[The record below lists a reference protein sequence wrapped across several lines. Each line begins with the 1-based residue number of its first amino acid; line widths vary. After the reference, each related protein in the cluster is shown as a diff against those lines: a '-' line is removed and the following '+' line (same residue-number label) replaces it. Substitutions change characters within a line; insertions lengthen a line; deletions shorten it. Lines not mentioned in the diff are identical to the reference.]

1 MGNFLGGVMIFCIVA
16 GLVLSMNTAT
26 MDGSRALYG
35 IAKDGMTIREFAKL
49 NRFRV
54 PALAMTVDALL
65 NVVLISFFNNP
76 IEIIAVSNIG
86 YVFATCAALS
96 GFLLL
101 RKDRPRWPRPVN
113 LSAVWVPLGAVLLA
127 ANFVFLIAGGFIYSG
142 GFLGIEGY
150 GYGWDKT
157 RWGLLVLLV
166 AIALYLF
173 RQVVQDKQPIR
184 WREDVPA
191 TPEESGRIPSSPR
204 SEPRRSGR
212 DGAPRGPVGTRS
224 RLRACASWPSPTG
237 VHRLTPRSWREQLRR
252 RRRGVPR
259 RPRPRVDRAAR
270 AARPP
275 AHRRARQPRP
285 ARRCCARSRST
296 TSTAAA
302 RRSAG

>member
-1 MGNFLGGVMIFCIVA
+1 MIFCVCA

-35 IAKDGMTIREFAKL
+35 IAKDGMTIRQFGKL

-65 NVVLISFFNNP
+65 NILLISFFNNP

-101 RKDRPRWPRPVN
+101 RKDRPNWPRPVH
-113 LSAVWVPLGAVLLA
+113 LSSLWVPLGAVLLA
-127 ANFVFLIAGGFIYSG
+127 ANFTFLIVGGFIYSG

-157 RWGLLVLLV
+157 RWGLLVLVL
-166 AIALYLF
+166 ALFLYWF
-173 RQVVQDKQPIR
+173 RHAVQDKTPIK
-184 WREDVPA
+184 WREEVPA
-191 TPEESGRIPSSPR
+191 TPEEQQAHP
-204 SEPRRSGR
+204 
-212 DGAPRGPVGTRS
+212 GARG
-224 RLRACASWPSPTG
+224 
-237 VHRLTPRSWREQLRR
+237 RR
-252 RRRGVPR
+252 RRRPSDPG
-259 RPRPRVDRAAR
+259 AAD
-270 AARPP
+270 
-275 AHRRARQPRP
+275 AHRRRGPAGPRRRSLRCIGVRVLALADKRPPLDPALMAEQTGRRRRASASATSTARGSSRSPPCAARGSACTATTTRP
-285 ARRCCARSRST
+285 TCCARSRSRT
-296 TSTAAA
+296 CTGAA